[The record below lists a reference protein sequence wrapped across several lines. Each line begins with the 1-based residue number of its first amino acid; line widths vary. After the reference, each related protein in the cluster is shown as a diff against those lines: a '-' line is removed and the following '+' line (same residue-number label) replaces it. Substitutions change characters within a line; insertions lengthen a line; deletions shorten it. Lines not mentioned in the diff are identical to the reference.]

1 MFLPSL
7 DGGGAER
14 AFVELA
20 NGFASL
26 GIRVDLVLVQTKGS
40 FLAEVKTGVRVIDL
54 KGGRTLYS
62 ILRMSRYI
70 RSQRPDVV
78 MSGLDTANVA
88 NWIACWLAGVAQT
101 AVLTQRSVLT
111 ASWRQIHPLTAWLWI
126 RLLGLV
132 YRRARLVIGNSGGA
146 TADLRDNLDV
156 NQDRLAVIHNSVDV
170 SAITKLASEPLD
182 HPWVS
187 AGAPPIV
194 LIAGSLT
201 IRKDVPTTLRAFAH
215 LRRSRNCNLV
225 VVGEG
230 AERPNLER
238 LVRELG
244 IQDSVFLAGFD
255 RNAFRWMARARV
267 LVNSSPSEGCPNV
280 ILQALACG
288 LQVVATN
295 GLGGTSEILEGG
307 RWGRLTPVGDDQALA
322 HAICQALDNPLP
334 EDGRKRATNFD
345 PDATAK
351 AYLRLLLPSWQ
362 GSAGEGS

>member
-111 ASWRQIHPLTAWLWI
+111 AS
-126 RLLGLV
+126 G
-132 YRRARLVIGNSGGA
+132 ARL
-146 TADLRDNLDV
+146 
-156 NQDRLAVIHNSVDV
+156 
-170 SAITKLASEPLD
+170 
-182 HPWVS
+182 
-187 AGAPPIV
+187 
-194 LIAGSLT
+194 
-201 IRKDVPTTLRAFAH
+201 F
-215 LRRSRNCNLV
+215 CN
-225 VVGEG
+225 
-230 AERPNLER
+230 
-238 LVRELG
+238 
-244 IQDSVFLAGFD
+244 
-255 RNAFRWMARARV
+255 
-267 LVNSSPSEGCPNV
+267 
-280 ILQALACG
+280 
-288 LQVVATN
+288 
-295 GLGGTSEILEGG
+295 
-307 RWGRLTPVGDDQALA
+307 
-322 HAICQALDNPLP
+322 
-334 EDGRKRATNFD
+334 
-345 PDATAK
+345 
-351 AYLRLLLPSWQ
+351 
-362 GSAGEGS
+362 